1 MMDQAAQFLRIV
13 RSEVLESIY
22 LLAKRDCKIHLQA
35 QGSRGSRRNRILYLI
50 KPCPRINSGFQF
62 RRCFEKDQWTLLK
75 NKGERKMTAKN
86 GNRLQHH
93 LTAVKEGKRCFEN
106 AFESIARMIL
116 ESEIEKV
123 VVNGRTTYDFT
134 IFRTGKK
141 HIIGIYD
148 EINSFV
154 SFVKD
159 AAEGGSSKEMAFV
172 LVGEPGNGKTFFVE
186 FLCSMYRSFLA
197 NEKNRKYTFRFT
209 NMDRLGSY
217 GKIST
222 IESQTYEDPMILAM
236 NLFEN
241 PDDNKTFLAKQIGF
255 SDKEIEQL
263 YDNYRPLGACSG
275 YMWNDIINLADG
287 NIDEMLKHIEII
299 PVPMTESLGTI
310 TGKYPAK
317 DKITSSAVDLL
328 GEESIQRLLHI
339 TDTNNPYRF
348 DLRRGALAR
357 VAGGGIHFSDEV
369 FKNKK
374 DLVQV
379 YLGVIQ
385 NRVIE
390 IDGYKWPIDTL
401 IVATSNNSEFN
412 RFLSEKEEA
421 PIVDRCRIC
430 YVSHN
435 TNYKLQEN
443 LTSYA
448 IGNEAKTTLDRK
460 DLHRD
465 PNLNY
470 ATSVAVVLTRL
481 PRSEKLTAIETM
493 KLSAGEVAG
502 EKSIKTLAEVID
514 TLNQDPDITKRFGQ
528 KGLGQRN
535 LGRAIQ
541 LLIESSETN
550 EGRCMFA
557 YDIYKT
563 LERVVLDYVTEV
575 NDRAKYLE
583 DLKTAKG
590 MYRERIMTEMFN
602 AYMDEPFAIRKDV
615 MNYVN
620 MIIGI
625 DAENLGPDKMWKY
638 KDPQTGELKALKVD
652 ERYIKGVEERLGLK
666 TEEQRE
672 TFRTSIRKI
681 YGQKISVDP
690 NYDFMDN
697 LELVKAVTDV
707 RLKSDIAGAGSL
719 IGALAN
725 RTNEENQKLYDR
737 MIDTMLNKLNY
748 CKTCAQKTIEYF
760 CTQEDEN

>member
-1 MMDQAAQFLRIV
+1 MPKK
-13 RSEVLESIY
+13 SIT
-22 LLAKRDCKIHLQA
+22 LHQHLA
-35 QGSRGSRRNRILYLI
+35 
-50 KPCPRINSGFQF
+50 
-62 RRCFEKDQWTLLK
+62 
-75 NKGERKMTAKN
+75 
-86 GNRLQHH
+86 
-93 LTAVKEGKRCFEN
+93 AVKDGKLRFEN
-106 AFESIARMIL
+106 AFQGVSRMIL

-123 VVNGRTTYDFT
+123 VVNGKTTYDFK
-134 IFRTGKK
+134 IFRNGSK
-141 HIIGIYD
+141 HIIGMYE
-148 EINSFV
+148 EINSLV
-154 SFVKD
+154 SYVKD
-159 AAEGGSSKEMAFV
+159 AAEGGSSQEMAFV
-172 LVGEPGNGKTFFVE
+172 LVGEPGNGKTFLVE
-186 FLCSMYRSFLA
+186 FLASRYRNFLSIE
-197 NEKNRKYTFRFT
+197 NNRKYTFKFL
-209 NMDRLGSY
+209 NLDKLGNY
-217 GKIST
+217 GKIT
-222 IESQTYEDPMILAM
+222 AIESQTYEDPMLLAM
-236 NLFEN
+236 NLF
-241 PDDNKTFLAKQIGF
+241 DDSDKNKEYLAKQIGF
-255 SDKEIEQL
+255 SDTDIEKL
-263 YDNYRPLGACSG
+263 YEDYRPLGACSG
-275 YMWNDIINLADG
+275 YIWNDILAHCAG
-287 NIDEMLKHIEII
+287 NIDETLKFVEIT
-299 PVPMTESLGTI
+299 PVPLTESLGTL

-357 VAGGGIHFSDEV
+357 VAGGGIHFSDEI

-385 NRVIE
+385 NRSIE
-390 IDGYKWPIDTL
+390 IDGFKWPIDTL
-401 IVATSNNSEFN
+401 IVATSNNSEFH

-435 TNYKLQEN
+435 TNYKLQKQ
-443 LTSYA
+443 LTNYA
-448 IGNEAKTTLDRK
+448 IGSETRTTLTHE
-460 DLHRD
+460 DLHQD
-465 PNLNY
+465 PNMNY
-470 ATSVAVVLTRL
+470 ASSVAAVLSRL
-481 PRSEKLTAIETM
+481 PRSEKLTPVETM
-493 KLSAGEVAG
+493 KLAAGEVAG

-514 TLNQDPDITKRFGQ
+514 TLNQDPDIINRFGQ

-557 YDIYKT
+557 YDIFKA
-563 LERVVLDYVTEV
+563 LERIVLDYVTEA

-583 DLKTAKG
+583 DLKTGKG
-590 MYRERIMTEMFN
+590 LYRERIMTEMFN
-602 AYMDEPFAIRKDV
+602 AYMDEPYAIRKDV

-625 DAENLGPDKMWKY
+625 DAENLGADKMWKY
-638 KDPQTGELKALKVD
+638 KDPQNSELKALKID
-652 ERYIKGVEERLGLK
+652 ERYINSVEERLGLK

-672 TFRTSIRKI
+672 SFRTSIRKI

-690 NYDFMDN
+690 DYDFMDN

-737 MIDTMLNKLNY
+737 MIETMLKKLGY
-748 CKTCAQKTIEYF
+748 CRTCAQKTIEYF
-760 CTQEDEN
+760 CTQEDEK

>member
-1 MMDQAAQFLRIV
+1 MA
-13 RSEVLESIY
+13 E
-22 LLAKRDCKIHLQA
+22 
-35 QGSRGSRRNRILYLI
+35 
-50 KPCPRINSGFQF
+50 
-62 RRCFEKDQWTLLK
+62 
-75 NKGERKMTAKN
+75 NKGNTS
-86 GNRLQHH
+86 LLHH
-93 LTAVKEGKRCFEN
+93 VTAVREGHRHFEN
-106 AFESIARMIL
+106 AFQGVARMIL
-116 ESEIEKV
+116 EADIEKV
-123 VVNGRTTYDFT
+123 VVNGKTTYDFK
-134 IFRTGKK
+134 IFRRGRK
-141 HIIGIYD
+141 HVIGMYD

-186 FLCSMYRSFLA
+186 FLCGMYRQYLLR
-197 NEKNRKYTFRFT
+197 EENRKYTFRF
-209 NMDRLGSY
+209 NGMERLGNY
-217 GKIST
+217 GRIRS
-222 IESQTYEDPMILAM
+222 IESQTYEDPLILAM
-236 NLFEN
+236 NLFED
-241 PDDNKTFLAKQIGF
+241 PDQSREWLAREGGF
-255 SDKEIEQL
+255 SDREIDRL
-263 YDNYRPLGACSG
+263 YENYRPLGACSS
-275 YMWNDIINLADG
+275 YMWNDIRTHTGG
-287 NIDEMLKHIEII
+287 NVEEMLQFIDVI
-299 PVPMTESLGTI
+299 PVPLTESLGTV
-310 TGKYPAK
+310 TGKYAAK

-357 VAGGGIHFSDEV
+357 VAGGGIHFSDEIY
-369 FKNKK
+369 KNKK

-390 IDGYKWPIDTL
+390 MDGYRWPIDTL
-401 IVATSNNSEFN
+401 IIATSNNAEFN
-412 RFLSEKEEA
+412 RFLAEKEEA

-435 TNYKLQEN
+435 TNYRMQEH
-443 LTSYA
+443 LTDYA
-448 IGNEAKTTLDRK
+448 IGSETKTTLTRE
-460 DLHRD
+460 DLHQD

-470 ATSVAVVLTRL
+470 AASVGVVLSRL
-481 PRSEKLTAIETM
+481 PRSEKLTPVEAM
-493 KLSAGEVAG
+493 KLAAGEVAG

-514 TLNQDPDITKRFGQ
+514 GLNQDPDITKRFGQ

-541 LLIESSETN
+541 LLVESSETN

-557 YDIYKT
+557 YDVFNAV
-563 LERVVLDYVTEV
+563 ERVILDYVPEA
-575 NDRAKYLE
+575 NDRVKYLE

-590 MYRERIMTEMFN
+590 LYRERIMTEMFN
-602 AYMDEPFAIRKDV
+602 AYMDEPYAIRKDV

-638 KDPQTGELKALKVD
+638 KDPQTKELRALKID
-652 ERYIKGVEERLGLK
+652 ERYIRNIEERLGLK
-666 TEEQRE
+666 TEEQCE

-737 MIDTMLNKLNY
+737 MIDTMLHKLGY
-748 CKTCAQKTIEYF
+748 CQTCAQKTIEYF
-760 CTQEDEN
+760 CTQEDEM

>member
-1 MMDQAAQFLRIV
+1 M
-13 RSEVLESIY
+13 S
-22 LLAKRDCKIHLQA
+22 KN
-35 QGSRGSRRNRILYLI
+35 SR
-50 KPCPRINSGFQF
+50 
-62 RRCFEKDQWTLLK
+62 TLH
-75 NKGERKMTAKN
+75 
-86 GNRLQHH
+86 QH
-93 LTAVKEGKRCFEN
+93 LTAVKDGELRFEN
-106 AFESIARMIL
+106 AFQGVSRMIL
-116 ESEIEKV
+116 ENEIEKV
-123 VVNGRTTYDFT
+123 VVNGKTTYDFK
-134 IFRTGKK
+134 IFRNGAK
-141 HIIGIYD
+141 HVIGMYD

-154 SFVKD
+154 SYVKD
-159 AAEGGSSKEMAFV
+159 AAENGSSKEMAFV

-186 FLCSMYRSFLA
+186 FLAGKYRNFLA
-197 NEKNRKYTFRFT
+197 QEKNRKYTFKFL
-209 NMDRLGSY
+209 NLDNVGSY

-236 NLFEN
+236 NLF
-241 PDDNKTFLAKQIGF
+241 DDSDESKQFLAKQIGF
-255 SDKEIEQL
+255 SDKDIEKL
-263 YDNYRPLGACSG
+263 YENYRPLGACSG
-275 YMWNDIINLADG
+275 YIWNDIRNHCSG
-287 NIDEMLKHIEII
+287 NIDEMLKFIEIT
-299 PVPMTESLGTI
+299 PVPLTESLGTV

-357 VAGGGIHFSDEV
+357 VAGGGIHFSDEIY
-369 FKNKK
+369 KNKK

-385 NRVIE
+385 NRNIE
-390 IDGYKWPIDTL
+390 IDGFKWPIDTL
-401 IVATSNNSEFN
+401 IVATSNNSEFH

-435 TNYKLQEN
+435 TNYKLQKE
-443 LTSYA
+443 LTAYT
-448 IGNEAKTTLDRK
+448 IGSETRTTLTRE
-460 DLHRD
+460 DLHQD

-470 ATSVAVVLTRL
+470 AASSASVLSRL
-481 PRSEKLTAIETM
+481 PRSEKLTPVETM
-493 KLSAGEVAG
+493 KLAAGEVAG

-514 TLNQDPDITKRFGQ
+514 MLNQDPEIINRFGQ

-557 YDIYKT
+557 YDIFKA
-563 LERVVLDYVTEV
+563 LERIVLDYVTEA

-590 MYRERIMTEMFN
+590 LYRERIMTEMFN

-638 KDPQTGELKALKVD
+638 KDPQTGDLKALKID
-652 ERYIKGVEERLGLK
+652 ERYINSVEERLGLK

-672 TFRTSIRKI
+672 SFRTSIRKI

-690 NYDFMDN
+690 DYDFMDN

-737 MIDTMLNKLNY
+737 MIETMLNKLGY
-748 CKTCAQKTIEYF
+748 CRTCAQKTIEYF
-760 CTQEDEN
+760 CTQEDEK

>member
-1 MMDQAAQFLRIV
+1 MSNNANTLR
-13 RSEVLESIY
+13 
-22 LLAKRDCKIHLQA
+22 
-35 QGSRGSRRNRILYLI
+35 
-50 KPCPRINSGFQF
+50 
-62 RRCFEKDQWTLLK
+62 
-75 NKGERKMTAKN
+75 
-86 GNRLQHH
+86 HH
-93 LTAVKEGKRCFEN
+93 LTEVKEGKRCFEN
-106 AFESIARMIL
+106 AFQGVSRMIL
-116 ESEIEKV
+116 NSDITKV
-123 VVNGRTTYDFT
+123 VVNGKTTYDFSL
-134 IFRTGKK
+134 FREGPK
-141 HIIGIYD
+141 HVIGIYD

-154 SFVKD
+154 SYVKD

-172 LVGEPGNGKTFFVE
+172 LVGEPGNGKTFLVDFLSAKYRE
-186 FLCSMYRSFLA
+186 FLSK
-197 NEKNRKYTFRFT
+197 EKNRKYTFKFL
-209 NMDRLGSY
+209 NLAKLENY
-217 GKIST
+217 GRIAT

-236 NLFEN
+236 NLFEESDQN
-241 PDDNKTFLAKQIGF
+241 REFLAKQIGF
-255 SDKEIEQL
+255 SDKEVETL
-263 YDNYRPLGACSG
+263 YENYRPIGACSG
-275 YMWNDIINLADG
+275 YIWNDIRNFTGGA
-287 NIDEMLKHIEII
+287 IDEMLKFIEII
-299 PVPMTESLGTI
+299 PVPLTESLGTV

-317 DKITSSAVDLL
+317 DKITSSSVDLL

-357 VAGGGIHFSDEV
+357 VAGGGIHFSDEIY
-369 FKNKK
+369 KNKK

-385 NRVIE
+385 NRSIE

-401 IVATSNNSEFN
+401 IVATSNNSEFH

-435 TNYKLQEN
+435 TNYKLQKD
-443 LTSYA
+443 LTKYA
-448 IGNEAKTTLDRK
+448 IGSETRTTLTRET
-460 DLHRD
+460 LHQD

-470 ATSVAVVLTRL
+470 AASIAVVLSRL
-481 PRSEKLTAIETM
+481 PRSEKLTPVETM

-514 TLNQDPDITKRFGQ
+514 TLNQDPEIINRFGQ

-557 YDIYKT
+557 NDVFKALDRII
-563 LERVVLDYVTEV
+563 LDYVTEA
-575 NDRAKYLE
+575 NDRTKYLE

-590 MYRERIMTEMFN
+590 LYRERIMTEMFN

-638 KDPQTGELKALKVD
+638 KDPQTADLKALKID
-652 ERYIKGVEERLGLK
+652 ERYINSVEERLGLK
-666 TEEQRE
+666 SEEQRE
-672 TFRTSIRKI
+672 SFRTSIRKI
-681 YGQKISVDP
+681 YGQKISVNPD
-690 NYDFMDN
+690 YDFMDN

-737 MIDTMLNKLNY
+737 MVSTMLDKLGY
-748 CKTCAQKTIEYF
+748 CRTCAQKTIEYF
-760 CTQEDEN
+760 CTQEDEK

>member
-1 MMDQAAQFLRIV
+1 MSNNANTLR
-13 RSEVLESIY
+13 
-22 LLAKRDCKIHLQA
+22 
-35 QGSRGSRRNRILYLI
+35 
-50 KPCPRINSGFQF
+50 
-62 RRCFEKDQWTLLK
+62 
-75 NKGERKMTAKN
+75 
-86 GNRLQHH
+86 HH
-93 LTAVKEGKRCFEN
+93 LTEVKEGKRRFEN
-106 AFESIARMIL
+106 AFQGVSRMIL
-116 ESEIEKV
+116 DSEITKA
-123 VVNGRTTYDFT
+123 VVNGKTTYDFSL
-134 IFRTGKK
+134 FREGPK
-141 HIIGIYD
+141 HMIGMYD

-154 SFVKD
+154 SYVKD

-172 LVGEPGNGKTFFVE
+172 LVGEPGNGKTFLVE
-186 FLCSMYRSFLA
+186 FLSGKYRNFLS
-197 NEKNRKYTFRFT
+197 KDRNRKYTFKFLNLDKT
-209 NMDRLGSY
+209 GNY

-222 IESQTYEDPMILAM
+222 IESQTYEDPMILGM
-236 NLFEN
+236 NLFDD
-241 PDDNKTFLAKQIGF
+241 PDKNREFLTRQIGF
-255 SDKEIEQL
+255 SDKEIETL
-263 YDNYRPLGACSG
+263 YENYRPLGACSS
-275 YMWNDIINLADG
+275 YIWNDIRNLADG

-299 PVPMTESLGTI
+299 PVPLTESLGTV

-317 DKITSSAVDLL
+317 DKITSSSVDLL

-357 VAGGGIHFSDEV
+357 VAGGGIHFSDEI

-385 NRVIE
+385 NRSIE

-401 IVATSNNSEFN
+401 IVATSNNSEFH

-435 TNYKLQEN
+435 TNYKLQKD
-443 LTSYA
+443 LTKYA
-448 IGNEAKTTLDRK
+448 IGSESRTTLTK
-460 DLHRD
+460 ENLHQD

-470 ATSVAVVLTRL
+470 AASIAVVMSRL
-481 PRSEKLTAIETM
+481 PRSEKLTAVETM

-514 TLNQDPDITKRFGQ
+514 TLNQDPEIINRFGQ

-557 YDIYKT
+557 YDIFKAVD
-563 LERVVLDYVTEV
+563 RIILDYVTEA
-575 NDRAKYLE
+575 NDRTKYIE

-590 MYRERIMTEMFN
+590 LYRERIMTEMFN

-638 KDPQTGELKALKVD
+638 KDPQTGELKALKID
-652 ERYIKGVEERLGLK
+652 ERYINSVEERLGLK
-666 TEEQRE
+666 SEEQRE
-672 TFRTSIRKI
+672 SFRTSIRKI
-681 YGQKISVDP
+681 YGQKISVSPD
-690 NYDFMDN
+690 YDFMDN

-737 MIDTMLNKLNY
+737 MVDTMLEKLGY

-760 CTQEDEN
+760 CTQEDEK

>member
-1 MMDQAAQFLRIV
+1 MSNNAKTLR
-13 RSEVLESIY
+13 
-22 LLAKRDCKIHLQA
+22 
-35 QGSRGSRRNRILYLI
+35 
-50 KPCPRINSGFQF
+50 
-62 RRCFEKDQWTLLK
+62 
-75 NKGERKMTAKN
+75 
-86 GNRLQHH
+86 HH
-93 LTAVKEGKRCFEN
+93 LTEVKEGRRRFEN
-106 AFESIARMIL
+106 AFQGVSRMIL
-116 ESEIEKV
+116 DSEITKA
-123 VVNGRTTYDFT
+123 VVNGKTTYDFSL
-134 IFRTGKK
+134 FREGSK
-141 HIIGIYD
+141 HVIGMYD

-154 SFVKD
+154 SYVKD
-159 AAEGGSSKEMAFV
+159 AAEGGSSAEMAFV
-172 LVGEPGNGKTFFVE
+172 LVGEPGNGKTFLVE
-186 FLCSMYRSFLA
+186 FLSGKYREFLS
-197 NEKNRKYTFRFT
+197 KDQNRKYTFKFL
-209 NMDRLGSY
+209 NLDKVGNY
-217 GKIST
+217 GRIAT

-236 NLFEN
+236 NLFED
-241 PDDNKTFLAKQIGF
+241 PDQNKEFLAKQIGF
-255 SDKEIEQL
+255 SDKEIEEL
-263 YDNYRPLGACSG
+263 YKNYRPLGACSS
-275 YMWNDIINLADG
+275 YIWNDIKSAADG
-287 NIDEMLKHIEII
+287 SIDEMLKQVEIA
-299 PVPMTESLGTI
+299 PVPLTESLGTV

-317 DKITSSAVDLL
+317 DKITSSSVDLL

-357 VAGGGIHFSDEV
+357 VAGGGIHFSDEIY
-369 FKNKK
+369 KNKK

-385 NRVIE
+385 NRCIE

-401 IVATSNNSEFN
+401 IVATSNNSEFH

-435 TNYKLQEN
+435 TNYKLQEE
-443 LTSYA
+443 LTNYA
-448 IGNEAKTTLDRK
+448 IGSQTRTTLTK
-460 DLHRD
+460 ENLHQD

-470 ATSVAVVLTRL
+470 ATSIAVVLSRL
-481 PRSEKLTAIETM
+481 PRSEKLTPVETM

-514 TLNQDPDITKRFGQ
+514 TLNQDPDIINRFGQ

-557 YDIYKT
+557 NDIYKA
-563 LERVVLDYVTEV
+563 LDRIILDYVTEA

-590 MYRERIMTEMFN
+590 LYRERIMTEMFN

-638 KDPQTGELKALKVD
+638 KDPQTGELKALKID
-652 ERYIKGVEERLGLK
+652 ERYINNVEERLGLK
-666 TEEQRE
+666 SEEQRE
-672 TFRTSIRKI
+672 SFRTSIRKI
-681 YGQKISVDP
+681 YGQKISVNPD
-690 NYDFMDN
+690 YDFMDN

-737 MIDTMLNKLNY
+737 MIETMLEKLGY

-760 CTQEDEN
+760 CTQEDEK

>member
-1 MMDQAAQFLRIV
+1 MATSND
-13 RSEVLESIY
+13 RSL
-22 LLAKRDCKIHLQA
+22 H
-35 QGSRGSRRNRILYLI
+35 
-50 KPCPRINSGFQF
+50 
-62 RRCFEKDQWTLLK
+62 
-75 NKGERKMTAKN
+75 
-86 GNRLQHH
+86 HH
-93 LTAVKEGKRCFEN
+93 LVAVKESQRSFEN
-106 AFESIARMIL
+106 AFQSVARMIL

-123 VVNGRTTYDFT
+123 VVNGKTTYDFS
-134 IFRTGKK
+134 IFRNGKK
-141 HIIGIYD
+141 HVIGMYD

-154 SFVKD
+154 SYVKD
-159 AAEGGSSKEMAFV
+159 ASEGGSSSEMAFV

-186 FLCSMYRSFLA
+186 FLCSRYRDFLT
-197 NEKNRKYTFRFT
+197 EERNRKYSFRF
-209 NMDRLGSY
+209 NDIDRLSNY
-217 GKIST
+217 GRIKN
-222 IESQTYEDPMILAM
+222 IESQTFEDPMILAM

-241 PDDNKTFLAKQIGF
+241 TAESKNYLASQIGF
-255 SDKEIEQL
+255 SDTEIEQL
-263 YDNYRPLGACSG
+263 YENFRPLGACSG
-275 YMWNDIINLADG
+275 YIWNDIRAYADG
-287 NIDEMLKHIEII
+287 DIDKMFEFVEII
-299 PVPMTESLGTI
+299 PVPLTESLGTV

-339 TDTNNPYRF
+339 MDTNNPYRF

-357 VAGGGIHFSDEV
+357 VAGGGIHFSDEIY
-369 FKNKK
+369 KNKK

-385 NRVIE
+385 NRTIE

-401 IVATSNNSEFN
+401 IIATSNNSEFH
-412 RFLSEKEEA
+412 RFLAEKEEA

-435 TNYKLQEN
+435 TNYKLQKQ
-443 LTSYA
+443 LTKYS
-448 IGNEAKTTLDRK
+448 IGSETRTTLTRDF
-460 DLHRD
+460 LHQD
-465 PNLNY
+465 PNHNY
-470 ATSVAVVLTRL
+470 AASVAAVLTRL
-481 PRSEKLTAIETM
+481 PRSEKLTPVETM

-514 TLNQDPDITKRFGQ
+514 TLNQDPEIINRFGQ

-550 EGRCMFA
+550 EGQCMFA
-557 YDIYKT
+557 YDIFKA
-563 LERVVLDYVTEV
+563 LERIILDYVTEA

-583 DLKTAKG
+583 DLKIAKG
-590 MYRERIMTEMFN
+590 LYRERIMTEMFN
-602 AYMDEPFAIRKDV
+602 AYMDEPLAIRKDV

-625 DAENLGPDKMWKY
+625 DAENLGADKMWKY
-638 KDPQTGELKALKVD
+638 KDPQTGELKALKID
-652 ERYIKGVEERLGLK
+652 ERFINSVEDGLGLK

-690 NYDFMDN
+690 DYDFMDN

-737 MIDTMLNKLNY
+737 MVDTMLNKLGY

>member
-1 MMDQAAQFLRIV
+1 MGGKMPKNSSTLHQH
-13 RSEVLESIY
+13 
-22 LLAKRDCKIHLQA
+22 LA
-35 QGSRGSRRNRILYLI
+35 
-50 KPCPRINSGFQF
+50 
-62 RRCFEKDQWTLLK
+62 
-75 NKGERKMTAKN
+75 
-86 GNRLQHH
+86 
-93 LTAVKEGKRCFEN
+93 AVKDGKLRFEN
-106 AFESIARMIL
+106 AFQGVSRMIL
-116 ESEIEKV
+116 EDKIEKV
-123 VVNGRTTYDFT
+123 VVNGKTTYDFK
-134 IFRTGKK
+134 IFRNGSK
-141 HIIGIYD
+141 HVIGMYE
-148 EINSFV
+148 EINSLV
-154 SFVKD
+154 SYVKD

-172 LVGEPGNGKTFFVE
+172 LVGEPGNGKTFLVE
-186 FLCSMYRSFLA
+186 FLGGRYRNFLA
-197 NEKNRKYTFRFT
+197 QEKNRKFTFKFL
-209 NMDRLGSY
+209 NLDKIGNY

-236 NLFEN
+236 NLF
-241 PDDNKTFLAKQIGF
+241 DDSDKNKEFLAKQIGF
-255 SDKEIEQL
+255 SDKDIEKL
-263 YDNYRPLGACSG
+263 YENYRPLGACSG
-275 YMWNDIINLADG
+275 YIWNDFQTHCDG
-287 NIDEMLKHIEII
+287 NIDEMLKFIEIT
-299 PVPMTESLGTI
+299 PVPLTESLGTV

-339 TDTNNPYRF
+339 ADTNNPYRF

-357 VAGGGIHFSDEV
+357 VAGGGIHFSDEIY
-369 FKNKK
+369 KNKK

-385 NRVIE
+385 NRSIE
-390 IDGYKWPIDTL
+390 IDGFKWPIDTL
-401 IVATSNNSEFN
+401 IVATSNTSEFH

-435 TNYKLQEN
+435 TNYKLQKE
-443 LTSYA
+443 LTRYA
-448 IGNEAKTTLDRK
+448 IGSESRTTLTREN
-460 DLHRD
+460 LHQD

-470 ATSVAVVLTRL
+470 ASSVAAVLSRL
-481 PRSEKLTAIETM
+481 PRSEKLTPVETM
-493 KLSAGEVAG
+493 KLAAGEVAG

-514 TLNQDPDITKRFGQ
+514 TLNQDPEIINRFGQ

-557 YDIYKT
+557 YDIFKA
-563 LERVVLDYVTEV
+563 LERIILDYVTEA

-583 DLKTAKG
+583 DLKTGKG
-590 MYRERIMTEMFN
+590 LYRERIMTEMFN

-638 KDPQTGELKALKVD
+638 KDPQNGELKALKID
-652 ERYIKGVEERLGLK
+652 ERYINSVEERLGLK

-672 TFRTSIRKI
+672 SFRTSIRKI

-690 NYDFMDN
+690 DYDFMDN

-737 MIDTMLNKLNY
+737 MIETMLNKLGY
-748 CKTCAQKTIEYF
+748 CRTCAQKTIEYF
-760 CTQEDEN
+760 CTQEDEK

>member
-1 MMDQAAQFLRIV
+1 MTTNTH
-13 RSEVLESIY
+13 S
-22 LLAKRDCKIHLQA
+22 
-35 QGSRGSRRNRILYLI
+35 LI
-50 KPCPRINSGFQF
+50 
-62 RRCFEKDQWTLLK
+62 
-75 NKGERKMTAKN
+75 
-86 GNRLQHH
+86 QHIK
-93 LTAVKEGKRCFEN
+93 AVKEGQRRFEN
-106 AFESIARMIL
+106 AFKGVSRMIL
-116 ESEIEKV
+116 EGGIEKIT
-123 VVNGRTTYDFT
+123 VNGKTTYDFKV
-134 IFRTGKK
+134 FRSGSK
-141 HIIGIYD
+141 HVIGMYD
-148 EINSFV
+148 EVNSFV
-154 SFVKD
+154 SYVKD

-186 FLCSMYRSFLA
+186 FLAGRYRSFLSR
-197 NEKNRKYTFRFT
+197 EENRKYTFKFQHL
-209 NMDRLGSY
+209 DVLGTY
-217 GKIST
+217 GKIT
-222 IESQTYEDPMILAM
+222 AVESQTYEDPMILAM
-236 NLFEN
+236 NLFELQ
-241 PDDNKTFLAKQIGF
+241 DDNKTFLSREIGF
-255 SDKEIEQL
+255 SDAEIEAL
-263 YDNYRPLGACSG
+263 YDDYRPLGACSG
-275 YMWNDIINLADG
+275 YIWNDLRTHCGGELDRMLAFV
-287 NIDEMLKHIEII
+287 EII
-299 PVPMTESLGTI
+299 PVPLTESLGTV

-339 TDTNNPYRF
+339 SDTNNPYRF

-357 VAGGGIHFSDEV
+357 VAGGGIHFSDEI

-385 NRVIE
+385 NRTIE

-401 IVATSNNSEFN
+401 IVATSNNSEIH

-421 PIVDRCRIC
+421 PIVDRCRLC

-435 TNYKLQEN
+435 TNYKLQKD
-443 LTSYA
+443 LTNYT
-448 IGNEAKTTLDRK
+448 IGSEARTTLTKER
-460 DLHRD
+460 LHQD

-470 ATSVAVVLTRL
+470 AASVGVVLSRL
-481 PRSEKLTAIETM
+481 PRSEKLTPVETM
-493 KLSAGEVAG
+493 KLAAGEVAG
-502 EKSIKTLAEVID
+502 EKSIKTLGEVID
-514 TLNQDPDITKRFGQ
+514 TLNQDPEIINRFGQ

-550 EGRCMFA
+550 EGQCMFA
-557 YDIYKT
+557 YDVFRS
-563 LERVVLDYVTEV
+563 LERIVLDYVTEA

-583 DLKTAKG
+583 DIKTAKG
-590 MYRERIMTEMFN
+590 LYRERIMTEMFN
-602 AYMDEPFAIRKDV
+602 AYMDEPLAIRKDV

-638 KDPQTGELKALKVD
+638 KDPQTGDLKALKID
-652 ERYIKGVEERLGLK
+652 ERYVNSVEERLGLK

-672 TFRTSIRKI
+672 SFRTSIRKI

-737 MIDTMLNKLNY
+737 MIDTMLNKLGY
-748 CKTCAQKTIEYF
+748 CRTCAQKTIEYF
-760 CTQEDEN
+760 CTQDDEH

>member
-1 MMDQAAQFLRIV
+1 MGGKMPKK
-13 RSEVLESIY
+13 SI
-22 LLAKRDCKIHLQA
+22 
-35 QGSRGSRRNRILYLI
+35 
-50 KPCPRINSGFQF
+50 
-62 RRCFEKDQWTLLK
+62 TLH
-75 NKGERKMTAKN
+75 
-86 GNRLQHH
+86 QH
-93 LTAVKEGKRCFEN
+93 LTAVKDGKLRFEN
-106 AFESIARMIL
+106 AFQGVSRMIL
-116 ESEIEKV
+116 DNEIEKV
-123 VVNGRTTYDFT
+123 VVNGKTTYDFK
-134 IFRTGKK
+134 IFRNGSK
-141 HIIGIYD
+141 HVIGMYD

-154 SFVKD
+154 SYVKD
-159 AAEGGSSKEMAFV
+159 AAENGSSKEMAFV

-186 FLCSMYRSFLA
+186 FLATKYREFLSQE
-197 NEKNRKYTFRFT
+197 NNRKYTFKFLNLDKT
-209 NMDRLGSY
+209 GNY

-222 IESQTYEDPMILAM
+222 VESQTYEDPMILAM
-236 NLFEN
+236 NLFDDSDEN
-241 PDDNKTFLAKQIGF
+241 KKFLAKQIGF
-255 SDKEIEQL
+255 SDKDIEKL
-263 YDNYRPLGACSG
+263 YEDYRPLGACSG
-275 YMWNDIINLADG
+275 YIWNDIRNYCDA
-287 NIDEMLKHIEII
+287 NIDEMLKFIEIT
-299 PVPMTESLGTI
+299 PVPLTESLGTV

-357 VAGGGIHFSDEV
+357 VAGGGIHFSDEIY
-369 FKNKK
+369 KNKK

-385 NRVIE
+385 NRNIE
-390 IDGYKWPIDTL
+390 IDGFKWPIDTL
-401 IVATSNNSEFN
+401 IVATSNNSEFH

-435 TNYKLQEN
+435 TNYKLQKE
-443 LTSYA
+443 LTAYT
-448 IGNEAKTTLDRK
+448 IGSETRTTLTRE
-460 DLHRD
+460 DLHQD

-470 ATSVAVVLTRL
+470 AASVASVLSRL
-481 PRSEKLTAIETM
+481 PRSEKLTPVETM
-493 KLSAGEVAG
+493 KLAAGEVAG

-514 TLNQDPDITKRFGQ
+514 TLNQDPEIINRFGQ

-557 YDIYKT
+557 YDIFKA
-563 LERVVLDYVTEV
+563 LERIVLDYVTEA

-583 DLKTAKG
+583 DLKTGKG
-590 MYRERIMTEMFN
+590 LYRERIMTEMFN
-602 AYMDEPFAIRKDV
+602 AYMDEPYAIRKDV

-625 DAENLGPDKMWKY
+625 DAENLGADKMWKY
-638 KDPQTGELKALKVD
+638 KDPQNGELKALKID
-652 ERYIKGVEERLGLK
+652 ERYINSVEERLGLK

-672 TFRTSIRKI
+672 SFRTSIRKI

-690 NYDFMDN
+690 DYDFMDN

-737 MIDTMLNKLNY
+737 MIETMLKKLGY

-760 CTQEDEN
+760 CTQEDEK

>member
-1 MMDQAAQFLRIV
+1 MTGETM
-13 RSEVLESIY
+13 
-22 LLAKRDCKIHLQA
+22 AKKVQA
-35 QGSRGSRRNRILYLI
+35 QPKSQLHQHCLAV
-50 KPCPRINSGFQF
+50 KQ
-62 RRCFEKDQWTLLK
+62 
-75 NKGERKMTAKN
+75 GER
-86 GNRLQHH
+86 
-93 LTAVKEGKRCFEN
+93 VFEN
-106 AFESIARMIL
+106 AFQSVARLIL
-116 ESEIEKV
+116 ESKIDKV
-123 VVNGRTTYDFT
+123 VVNAKTTYDFN
-134 IFRTGKK
+134 IFRNGPK
-141 HIIGIYD
+141 HVIGMYD
-148 EINSFV
+148 EVNSFV
-154 SFVKD
+154 SYVKD
-159 AAEGGSSKEMAFV
+159 AAENGSSKEMAFV

-186 FLCSMYRSFLA
+186 FLCAAYRSFLSLPQ
-197 NEKNRKYTFRFT
+197 NRKYTFRFT
-209 NMDRLGSY
+209 GMGELGNY
-217 GKIST
+217 GRITT

-236 NLFEN
+236 NLFDSPDEN
-241 PDDNKTFLAKQIGF
+241 RQFLGKEFGFDDKAI
-255 SDKEIEQL
+255 DKL
-263 YDNYRPLGACSG
+263 YENYRPLGACSG
-275 YMWNDIINLADG
+275 YIWNDMRAKTGDDLQKMLDM
-287 NIDEMLKHIEII
+287 IDII
-299 PVPMTESLGTI
+299 PVPLTESLGTV

-328 GEESIQRLLHI
+328 GEESIQRLMHI

-357 VAGGGIHFSDEV
+357 VAGGGIHFADEIY
-369 FKNKK
+369 KNKK

-385 NRVIE
+385 NRNIE

-401 IVATSNNSEFN
+401 IIATSNNSEFN

-435 TNYKLQEN
+435 TNYKLQNE
-443 LTSYA
+443 LTDYA
-448 IGNEAKTTLDRK
+448 IGNQARTTLTYEA
-460 DLHRD
+460 LHQD

-470 ATSVAVVLTRL
+470 ATSVASVLTRL
-481 PRSEKLTAIETM
+481 PRSEKLTPIETM
-493 KLSAGEVAG
+493 KLAAGEVAG

-514 TLNQDPDITKRFGQ
+514 TLNQEPDITKRFGQ

-535 LGRAIQ
+535 VGRAIQ

-557 YDIYKT
+557 YDIYRA
-563 LERVVLDYVTEV
+563 LERIILDYVTEA

-583 DLKTAKG
+583 DIKIAKG

-602 AYMDEPFAIRKDV
+602 AYMDEPLAIRKDV

-638 KDPQTGELKALKVD
+638 KDPQTGDLRALKID
-652 ERYIKGVEERLGLK
+652 ERYVKSVEERLGLK

-737 MIDTMLNKLNY
+737 MVDTMLNKLGY
-748 CKTCAQKTIEYF
+748 CRTCAQKTIEYF

>member
-1 MMDQAAQFLRIV
+1 MSNTTE
-13 RSEVLESIY
+13 RSL
-22 LLAKRDCKIHLQA
+22 H
-35 QGSRGSRRNRILYLI
+35 
-50 KPCPRINSGFQF
+50 
-62 RRCFEKDQWTLLK
+62 
-75 NKGERKMTAKN
+75 
-86 GNRLQHH
+86 HH
-93 LTAVKEGKRCFEN
+93 LGAVKEGRRSFEN
-106 AFESIARMIL
+106 AFQGVARMIL
-116 ESEIEKV
+116 ESEINKV
-123 VVNGRTTYDFT
+123 VVNGKTTYDFS

-141 HIIGIYD
+141 HVIGMYD

-154 SFVKD
+154 SYVKD
-159 AAEGGSSKEMAFV
+159 ASEGGSSKEMAFI
-172 LVGEPGNGKTFFVE
+172 LVGEPGNGKTYLVDFLCAKYRE
-186 FLCSMYRSFLA
+186 FLSDD
-197 NEKNRKYTFRFT
+197 KNRKYTFRFRKIDT
-209 NMDRLGSY
+209 LQNY
-217 GKIST
+217 GRITT
-222 IESQTYEDPMILAM
+222 IESQTYEDPIILAM
-236 NLFEN
+236 NLFDE
-241 PDDNKTFLAKQIGF
+241 PAASKDYLAKSIGF
-255 SDKEIEQL
+255 SDNEIETL
-263 YDNYRPLGACSG
+263 YENYRPLGACSG
-275 YMWNDIINLADG
+275 YILNDIRTATDG
-287 NIDEMLKHIEII
+287 DIDRMLEFVDIV
-299 PVPMTESLGTI
+299 PVPLTESLGTV

-357 VAGGGIHFSDEV
+357 VAGGGIHFSDEIY
-369 FKNKK
+369 KNKK

-385 NRVIE
+385 NRNIE

-401 IVATSNNSEFN
+401 IVATSNNSEFH
-412 RFLSEKEEA
+412 RFLAEKEEA

-435 TNYKLQEN
+435 TNYKLQKD
-443 LTSYA
+443 LTQYA
-448 IGNEAKTTLDRK
+448 IGTETRTTINREY
-460 DLHRD
+460 LHQD
-465 PNLNY
+465 PSLIY
-470 ATSVAVVLTRL
+470 AASVAAVLTRL
-481 PRSEKLTAIETM
+481 ARSEKLTPVETM
-493 KLSAGEVAG
+493 KLAAGEVAG

-514 TLNQDPDITKRFGQ
+514 TLNQDPEIINRFGQ

-541 LLIESSETN
+541 LLMESSETN
-550 EGRCMFA
+550 EGQCMFA
-557 YDIYKT
+557 YDIFKA
-563 LERVVLDYVTEV
+563 LERVILDYVTDAS
-575 NDRAKYLE
+575 DRAKYIE
-583 DLKTAKG
+583 DLKIAKG
-590 MYRERIMTEMFN
+590 LYRERIMTEMFN
-602 AYMDEPFAIRKDV
+602 AYMDEPLAIRKDV

-625 DAENLGPDKMWKY
+625 DAENLGADKMWKY
-638 KDPQTGELKALKVD
+638 KDPQSGELKALKID
-652 ERYIKGVEERLGLK
+652 ERFINSVEDRLGLK

-690 NYDFMDN
+690 DYDFMDN

-737 MIDTMLNKLNY
+737 MVDTMLNKLGY

>member
-1 MMDQAAQFLRIV
+1 MAGKQNKTIG
-13 RSEVLESIY
+13 Y
-22 LLAKRDCKIHLQA
+22 HLNA
-35 QGSRGSRRNRILYLI
+35 V
-50 KPCPRINSGFQF
+50 KA
-62 RRCFEKDQWTLLK
+62 
-75 NKGERKMTAKN
+75 GER
-86 GNRLQHH
+86 R
-93 LTAVKEGKRCFEN
+93 FEN
-106 AFESIARMIL
+106 AFQGVSRMIL
-116 ESEIEKV
+116 ENDIEKV
-123 VVNGRTTYDFT
+123 VVKGKTTYSFN
-134 IFRTGKK
+134 IFGKGAK
-141 HIIGIYD
+141 HIIGMYD
-148 EINSFV
+148 EINGFV

-186 FLCSMYRSFLA
+186 FLCDRYRDFLSQDQ
-197 NEKNRKYTFRFT
+197 NRKYTFRFI
-209 NMDRLGSY
+209 NMNKLGEY
-217 GKIST
+217 GRINT

-236 NLFEN
+236 NLFE
-241 PDDNKTFLAKQIGF
+241 KQEESKVYLTDAIGF
-255 SDKEIEQL
+255 SDQQVDDV
-263 YDNYRPLGACSG
+263 YANWRPLGACSG
-275 YMWNDIINLADG
+275 YIWNDIRNYADG
-287 NIDEMLKHIEII
+287 NLEKMLDFVEII
-299 PVPMTESLGTI
+299 PVPLIESLGSI

-339 TDTNNPYRF
+339 VDTNNPYRF

-357 VAGGGIHFSDEV
+357 VAGGGIHFSDEI

-385 NRVIE
+385 NRTIE
-390 IDGYKWPIDTL
+390 IDGFKWPIDTL
-401 IVATSNNSEFN
+401 IIATSNNSEFN
-412 RFLSEKEEA
+412 RFLAEKEEA
-421 PIVDRCRIC
+421 PIVDRCRIT

-435 TNYKLQEN
+435 TDYKLQKT
-443 LTSYA
+443 LTAYA
-448 IGNEAKTTLDRK
+448 IGSESKTTLTHEI
-460 DLHRD
+460 LHQD

-470 ATSVAVVLTRL
+470 AASVAIVLSRL
-481 PRSEKLTAIETM
+481 PRSEKLTPVETM
-493 KLSAGEVAG
+493 KLAAGEVAG

-514 TLNQDPDITKRFGQ
+514 TLNQEPDITKRFGQ

-535 LGRAIQ
+535 LGRSVQ
-541 LLIESSETN
+541 LLLESSETN

-557 YDIYKT
+557 YDIFT
-563 LERVVLDYVTEV
+563 AVERVILDYVSEA
-575 NDRAKYLE
+575 NDRTKFLE

-590 MYRERIMTEMFN
+590 LYRERIMTEMFN
-602 AYMDEPFAIRKDV
+602 AYMDEPLAIRRDV

-638 KDPQTGELKALKVD
+638 KDPQTGELKAMKID
-652 ERYIKGVEERLGLK
+652 KRYIDSVEERLGLK
-666 TEEQRE
+666 TQEQGE

-681 YGQKISVDP
+681 YGQKLSVDP

-737 MIDTMLNKLNY
+737 MIATMLEKLNY
-748 CKTCAQKTIEYF
+748 CRTCAQKTIEYF
-760 CTQEDEN
+760 CTQEDEK